1 MKNLLFLLVS
11 MAVATTSSAQVLF
24 YDRPAQYFEEALVI
38 GNGTMGGIVYGDTK
52 CDRISLNDITL
63 WTGEPCNMNVYSPD
77 AHKTIPAIREALS
90 QGDYRRADSLQ
101 RDVQG
106 HFSQNYQPLGQLAI
120 EYLDTVEA
128 VTGYRRWL
136 DIGNATASTLYYRG
150 AYLYTTDYFATHPD
164 SGIVVQ
170 ITTDNPRGIHARLS
184 LSCQLRH
191 SRSLENRNTLV
202 TDGYA
207 GYASLPSYYDA
218 QEKFAYDP
226 QRGIHFRTK
235 VLVRAGSVGTDGD
248 ALAKETAKYIRA
260 DGDAIIVDGAR
271 QVTLYIVNATS
282 FNGYDRDPVKQ
293 GRPYR
298 QIADARLR
306 HLSAIPY
313 PKLWHRHVNDY
324 QSLYNRVK
332 LSLTASPSVPASTPA
347 VSTAGTTAP
356 TPART
361 KAPTPAVSTAGT
373 PTTPPTDRQL
383 RAYLDESLFN
393 PELEAL
399 YFQYGRYLLISC
411 SRTPN
416 VPANLQGLWNESVL
430 PPWSCN
436 YTSNI
441 NVEENY
447 WPAETAALPE
457 MHQSL
462 FTFMKELQGSGE
474 LTAKAYY
481 GVDRGWC
488 LAHNT
493 DIWAMTCPVGLHT
506 GDPMWANWNMG
517 GAWLATH
524 IWEHYTFSLDK
535 DFLREYYPVLRG
547 AAEFCLGWLI
557 PLSSVCRD
565 AVATSEASLITAPST
580 SPENSFVTPDGYH
593 GRTCFGGTADIA
605 MIRECLTDARNAALV
620 LGDTASAASTTASAD
635 PTPVSAAPTP
645 VSAAPT
651 PVSADPTPVSAA
663 PTTASVASTTAPVSP
678 SRALGGFAAE
688 SSFVAELDA
697 ALSRLLP
704 YQIGHKGNLQE
715 WYYDWEDEDPHHRHQ
730 SHLFGVYPGHCLDD
744 GVNSREAIHRAA
756 ARTLEL
762 KGDQTT
768 GWSTGW
774 RVNLYARLHDAK
786 NAYHIYRKLLSY
798 VSPDGYR
805 GPDARRG
812 GGTYPNLLDAHSPFQ
827 IDGNFGGCAGVV
839 EMLMQSEYSVRDAS
853 ALSTARDASA
863 LSTAREGFAL
873 TTIELLPALPDN
885 WRDGSVSGIRAR
897 GAITVDMTWRNR
909 RVTALTLT
917 AQRPCQVLLLVNG
930 KQHLVKLK
938 KGANR
943 LSPKVYL

>member
-1 MKNLLFLLVS
+1 MIKKLLFLLVS
-11 MAVATTSSAQVLF
+11 MAVVTTSSAQVLR

-38 GNGTMGGIVYGDTK
+38 GNGTMGGIVYGGTK
-52 CDRISLNDITL
+52 CDKISLNDITL

-90 QGDYRRADSLQ
+90 KGDYRKADSLQ

-106 HFSQNYQPLGQLAI
+106 HFSQNYQPLGQLVI
-120 EYLDTVEA
+120 EYLDTVDA

-136 DIGNATASTLYYRG
+136 DISNATASTLYYRG
-150 AYLYTTDYFATHPD
+150 KYMYTTEYFATHPD
-164 SGIVVQ
+164 SGIVIHMV
-170 ITTDNPRGIHARLS
+170 TDNPRGIHARLS

-191 SRSLENRNTLV
+191 QCGTQSGNTLV

-226 QRGIHFRTK
+226 ERGIHFRTK
-235 VLVRAGSVGTDGD
+235 VRVGASSARVEGETVVIDGD
-248 ALAKETAKYIRA
+248 REA
-260 DGDAIIVDGAR
+260 
-271 QVTLYIVNATS
+271 TLYIVNATS
-282 FNGYDRDPVKQ
+282 FNGYDHDPVKQ
-293 GRPYR
+293 GQPYQ
-298 QIADARLR
+298 QIADKRLEQ
-306 HLSAIPY
+306 LSSVPY
-313 PKLWHRHVNDY
+313 PKLWYRHVKDY
-324 QSLYNRVK
+324 QSLYDRVK
-332 LSLTASPSVPASTPA
+332 LSLGSPASCDDIATN
-347 VSTAGTTAP
+347 
-356 TPART
+356 
-361 KAPTPAVSTAGT
+361 K
-373 PTTPPTDRQL
+373 PTDVQL
-383 RAYLDESLFN
+383 REYIDENRFN

-416 VPANLQGLWNESVL
+416 VPANLQGLWNESIL

-517 GAWLATH
+517 GAWISTH
-524 IWEHYTFSLDK
+524 IWEHYAFSLDK
-535 DFLREYYPVLRG
+535 QFLKEYYPVLKG
-547 AAEFCLGWLI
+547 AAVFCLGWLVPASSMGVDTNLAPRTSHLVSRTDDTS
-557 PLSSVCRD
+557 PLF
-565 AVATSEASLITAPST
+565 TAPAT
-580 SPENSFVTPDGYH
+580 SPENSFVTPEGYH
-593 GRTCFGGTADIA
+593 GRTCYGGFADIA
-605 MIRECLTDARNAALV
+605 MIRECLSDARDAALV
-620 LGDTASAASTTASAD
+620 LGLDK
-635 PTPVSAAPTP
+635 
-645 VSAAPT
+645 
-651 PVSADPTPVSAA
+651 
-663 PTTASVASTTAPVSP
+663 
-678 SRALGGFAAE
+678 E
-688 SSFVAELDA
+688 FVAEADA
-697 ALSRLLP
+697 ALARLLP
-704 YQIGHKGNLQE
+704 YKIGHKGNLQE
-715 WYYDWEDEDPHHRHQ
+715 WFYDWEDEDPHHRHQ
-730 SHLFGVYPGHCLDD
+730 SHLFGIYPGHRLDD
-744 GVNSREAIHRAA
+744 GVNSREALHSAA
-756 ARTLEL
+756 SRTLEL
-762 KGDQTT
+762 KGDRTT

-839 EMLMQSEYSVRDAS
+839 EMLMQSEYEVRGYGDSKEEQIA
-853 ALSTARDASA
+853 
-863 LSTAREGFAL
+863 
-873 TTIELLPALPDN
+873 IELLPALPSN
-885 WRDGSVSGIRAR
+885 WKDGAVSGIRAR
-897 GAITVDMTWRNR
+897 GGITVDMTWREH
-909 RVTALTLT
+909 RVATLTLT
-917 AQRPCQVLLLVNG
+917 AQQSCKVSLTMNG
-930 KQHLVKLK
+930 QQRTVKLK
-938 KGANR
+938 KGVN
-943 LSPKVYL
+943 KF